1 MTGISDHGQPVQLTH
16 TIRTAKRRLRSH
28 CRQLQIDFS
37 DYRDERTIGPVLRCK
52 QPTTA
57 RTAERYLGRL
67 QIVAVGNEVA
77 NAVSL
82 EQREALILGLLI

>member
-1 MTGISDHGQPVQLTH
+1 M
-16 TIRTAKRRLRSH
+16 
-28 CRQLQIDFS
+28 
-37 DYRDERTIGPVLRCK
+37 RCK

-82 EQREALILGLLI
+82 EQREALLLPRTSSARGLTGDPQRLRRAVVDE